1 MKFRGKADT
10 DKNIAG
16 LWIIYRPY
24 GRSRPK
30 CSPDG
35 LHNNNNNNNNNA
47 IGGLGGRHK
56 KITINGHFRKWS
68 ISSECVTILFSP

>member
-1 MKFRGKADT
+1 MTFTNFCKVVLQFAALAYAT
-10 DKNIAG
+10 
-16 LWIIYRPY
+16 LII
-24 GRSRPK
+24 
-30 CSPDG
+30 
-35 LHNNNNNNNNNA
+35 LVNNNNNNNNNA

>member
-1 MKFRGKADT
+1 MTFSV
-10 DKNIAG
+10 NVS
-16 LWIIYRPY
+16 
-24 GRSRPK
+24 GRKSDDISMRYNVES
-30 CSPDG
+30 C
-35 LHNNNNNNNNNA
+35 NNNNNNNNNA

>member
-1 MKFRGKADT
+1 MAAQCMILMLVEYANSRLTIAHPKFWLPPIGVV
-10 DKNIAG
+10 
-16 LWIIYRPY
+16 W
-24 GRSRPK
+24 
-30 CSPDG
+30 
-35 LHNNNNNNNNNA
+35 LHNNNNNNNNA